1 MLIQIHALQNYVPSL
16 LNRDDSGSAK
26 SAYFGGR
33 QRGRISSQCIKR
45 SIRLSNTFEEA
56 FRKDGLLADRTQR
69 LPKLVNTALEKMDI
83 PDEARKAIVIRVP
96 EIGQESKKREEK
108 VLELDK
114 LETRQ
119 LIFIGSS
126 EVKEIAEKLFALYE
140 KKGLKAW
147 EKTKIDEI
155 TKVLGSSVPRSVD
168 IAMFGR
174 MTTSAAF
181 EDIQAAVQVAH
192 ALSTNEL
199 VRVYDYFTAID
210 DLKQRDEN
218 AEDAGA
224 SMIGDVELNS
234 STYYK
239 YFNIHWEGLVENL
252 GGDTQ
257 IAAQAVN
264 AFIEAAAIS
273 QPSGKQNSTAAFQ
286 LPDFIL
292 VEIGDKNLPINYA
305 NAFLKPIQQT
315 RKQTLMENSI
325 EELDKYSQKIR
336 NAYSLDSSRA
346 FFTITNNE
354 INNAKNVENL
364 ADLQAWV
371 ASQIAEVADV

>member
-45 SIRLSNTFEEA
+45 SIRLSDTFEDA
-56 FRKDGLLADRTQR
+56 FRKNSLLADRTKR
-69 LPKLVNTALEKMDI
+69 LPKLINAALKEMDI
-83 PDEARKAIVIRVP
+83 AEDAREAIVIRVP
-96 EIGQESKKREEK
+96 EIGQESKKGKEK

-119 LIFIGSS
+119 LIFIGSG
-126 EVKEIAEKLFALYE
+126 EVKKIAEKLFALYE

-155 TKVLGSSVPRSVD
+155 TKILGSSIPRSVD

-181 EDIQAAVQVAH
+181 EDVQAAVQVAH

-210 DLKQRDEN
+210 DIKQRDED
-218 AEDAGA
+218 AEDLGAG
-224 SMIGDVELNS
+224 MIGDVELNS

-239 YFNIHWEGLVENL
+239 YFNIHWDGLVNNL
-252 GGDTQ
+252 GNDKE

-264 AFIEAAAIS
+264 AFIESVAIS

-286 LPDFIL
+286 LPDFMLIE
-292 VEIGDKNLPINYA
+292 VGDRNLPINYA

-315 RKQTLMENSI
+315 RRQTLMEKSI
-325 EELDKYSQKIR
+325 DELDKYSKKIR
-336 NAYSLDSSRA
+336 TAYSIDSRRA
-346 FFTITNNE
+346 FFTIADNDVNDAE
-354 INNAKNVENL
+354 NVENL
-364 ADLQAWV
+364 ADLQTWV
-371 ASQIAEVADV
+371 ASQIAEIANV